1 MAFGAV
7 AAHADRVQSIEG
19 NDMSA
24 GYVMPYQMPPH
35 AAPARPSLRVRARVW
50 LNRRALDAALARGA
64 DPTRS
69 EELRLRA
76 KQLREP
82 KQRARIADSAGQLL
96 TIAQRRDQSGVN
108 KPQGQ
113 FGPGEV
119 IANRE
124 LLYALA
130 KRVRD
135 PRFDSPRGLAMAS
148 ILLRDARAP
157 LSSER
162 RPQTLADAL
171 RGTLSELDASRFG
184 APASIE
190 RRRAAAPAVRTRA
203 KGRPHQLRQPRT
215 RSTMKT

>member
-1 MAFGAV
+1 
-7 AAHADRVQSIEG
+7 
-19 NDMSA
+19 MSS

-35 AAPARPSLRVRARVW
+35 SAPPRPSMRARARVW
-50 LNRRALDAALARGA
+50 LNRRVLDGQLADGA

-82 KQRARIADSAGQLL
+82 RQRARIADSVGHLL
-96 TIAQRRDQSGVN
+96 TAAQRRNRSGDIR
-108 KPQGQ
+108 PHGQ
-113 FGPGEV
+113 FGPSEV

-135 PRFDSPRGLAMAS
+135 PRFDSPQGLAMAS

-157 LSSER
+157 LSLER
-162 RPQTLADAL
+162 GVQTLEDAL
-171 RGTLSELDASRFG
+171 RGTLSALDASRLG
-184 APASIE
+184 APASTVH
-190 RRRAAAPAVRTRA
+190 RRATAPTMREAGHRPSRDHTPTNE
-203 KGRPHQLRQPRT
+203 RPHPLPRPRT
-215 RSTMKT
+215 RPTMKT